1 MEDKALER
9 AGADS
14 LLLSNSSD
22 SVERTVGSGPFV
34 SAIDS
39 RDISWK
45 TFHRSTAKNEE
56 SFLPNCAHVRE
67 YTSDSSLLRRALEII
82 LEKETRRS
90 QSFQSS
96 PLIVEQNWR
105 KIFSMRFVLK
115 FVDKFTSANIRH
127 RRVYTIPVY
136 SEIPLTRPQLAVT
149 TIDTD
154 CIRLVSLIIETVS
167 G

>member
-1 MEDKALER
+1 
-9 AGADS
+9 
-14 LLLSNSSD
+14 
-22 SVERTVGSGPFV
+22 
-34 SAIDS
+34 
-39 RDISWK
+39 
-45 TFHRSTAKNEE
+45 
-56 SFLPNCAHVRE
+56 
-67 YTSDSSLLRRALEII
+67 
-82 LEKETRRS
+82 
-90 QSFQSS
+90 
-96 PLIVEQNWR
+96 
-105 KIFSMRFVLK
+105 MRFVLK

>member
-1 MEDKALER
+1 MER

-14 LLLSNSSD
+14 LLLSNSND

-96 PLIVEQNWR
+96 LR
-105 KIFSMRFVLK
+105 
-115 FVDKFTSANIRH
+115 
-127 RRVYTIPVY
+127 
-136 SEIPLTRPQLAVT
+136 
-149 TIDTD
+149 
-154 CIRLVSLIIETVS
+154 IRLETDLLPSSLGKIGERSFRFKIRRQVYIGQHS
-167 G
+167 SSSSLHDSRLLGNSINQAAISRDNN